1 MTTLLRHLP
10 PAMPRDTGTTLP
22 ELLLT
27 LSVVAILVAAAAP
40 SFGTLLLDARL
51 VAAVNRVVHG
61 VHVARHEALKRGADV
76 VLCRSP
82 SGRQCTELGDWNSGF
97 IVFVNRDR
105 DDPPRVDAGEPV
117 LQAERGFGLAAVL
130 ANRRA
135 FVFRPWARAVNGT
148 LTFCDRRGSA
158 AARAVVVSYTGRPR
172 ATSAATANGAS
183 KCPG

>member
-1 MTTLLRHLP
+1 MFRAAGL
-10 PAMPRDTGTTLP
+10 TLP
-22 ELLLT
+22 ELLFT
-27 LSVVAILVAAAAP
+27 LAAAGILAVAAVP
-40 SFGTLLLDARL
+40 TFTGLVLDARL

-61 VHVARHEALKRGADV
+61 IHVARHEALKTGADV

-82 SGRQCTELGDWNSGF
+82 TGRQCTELGDWNAGF

-105 DDPPRVDAGEPV
+105 DDPPRVDGGEPV
-117 LQAERGFGLAAVL
+117 LQAERGFGLTTVV

-135 FVFRPWARAVNGT
+135 FVFRPWSRAVNGT
-148 LTFCDRRGSA
+148 LTFCDRRGNR
-158 AARAVVVSYTGRPR
+158 AARAVIVSYTGRPR